1 MNAKKAVVIV
11 SLVSFGVG
19 FSFGAVAEFPPRAT
33 VAPPLESVAPPA
45 PPAPPSFQE
54 KCERMGGIA
63 VKRWTSDWF
72 NGGRAT
78 DDCVFPPKS

>member
-45 PPAPPSFQE
+45 PPAPPSFREQ
-54 KCERMGGIA
+54 CEGLGGIV
-63 VKRWTSDWF
+63 VKRGVSDWW
-72 NGGRAT
+72 NGPRYT
-78 DDCVFPPKS
+78 EDCVFPPKP